1 MKKYENIIII
11 LKELHIKMS
20 VSSIS
25 SISSDA
31 NNFVEPNEKT
41 SKKLSAK
48 HLKFMV
54 FGYWFSKK
62 MKESN
67 VLSDEQVGNI
77 HTFLRIHLP
86 PAEQNEFYEE
96 FADEFKRIE
105 GELKM
110 NIKEEKKRAKQQN
123 KPKKS
128 KKENKNGEK
137 PEKKRGRNKVVKP
150 DNMTEQEK
158 IIHELVNVAN
168 GVNIED
174 PEPKNEER
182 ENDVIPA
189 EEVKKG
195 EPEPEPEK
203 PRKYNR
209 KPKNAEKPVIP
220 VEEEEKLPE
229 AIPIVEP
236 ILEKPKKADKAE
248 KPKKDKTEK
257 PKKAEKPKKE
267 KAENPKKADKAEKPK
282 KTDEPEKKNPPADAV
297 KKDDIAENDT
307 KTKEAP
313 KNNIVQEDAEEEEEE
328 EDAEDMTV
336 RELNYNGETYY
347 IDDDNIVY
355 DKIEPHP
362 AVGVYDKIND
372 AIHYYNEKE

>member
-1 MKKYENIIII
+1 
-11 LKELHIKMS
+11 MS
-20 VSSIS
+20 VSSFS

-86 PAEQNEFYEE
+86 PAEQNEFYQE

-105 GELKM
+105 DELKM

-174 PEPKNEER
+174 PEQKNEER
-182 ENDVIPA
+182 ENEVIPA

-195 EPEPEPEK
+195 EPEPKPEK

-209 KPKNAEKPVIP
+209 KPKNAEKLVIP
-220 VEEEEKLPE
+220 VEEDNLSDSIPVEQEEKLPE

-248 KPKKDKTEK
+248 KTKKDKTEK

-267 KAENPKKADKAEKPK
+267 KAETPKKADKAEKPK

-313 KNNIVQEDAEEEEEE
+313 KNNIVQEDAEEEE
-328 EDAEDMTV
+328 DAEDMTV
-336 RELNYNGETYY
+336 RELNYNGKIYY
-347 IDDDNIVY
+347 IDDENTVY
-355 DKIEPHP
+355 DTITHDP
-362 AVGVYDKIND
+362 VGVYDKRCD
-372 AIHYYNEKE
+372 TIHYYNEEE